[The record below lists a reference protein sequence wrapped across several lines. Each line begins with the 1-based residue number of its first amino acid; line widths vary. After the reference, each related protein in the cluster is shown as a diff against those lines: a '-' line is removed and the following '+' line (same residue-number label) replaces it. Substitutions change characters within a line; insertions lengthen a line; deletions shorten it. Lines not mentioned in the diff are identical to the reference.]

1 MKLALTTYRSLRA
14 PASSVATLYP
24 LENSLLCAS
33 HTIYLLDL
41 GTKKEPLS
49 FTASSN
55 PVHTMLVSHLRNA
68 PPSTFL
74 TASDAERTINVFD
87 VTTSRLVGTLVPEAE
102 TICLALSPIIKKK
115 QPNGNVPD
123 AIHRSEQ
130 TLAAVNREGT
140 IEIFP
145 SPFEFVKAPVTQDSE
160 SIKSRRK
167 GMTRKATSTI
177 KITRPDKSST
187 IVPISNVSFEGSDMV
202 MAWTEGGVNVL
213 FDRIK
218 WQDENTGRLVLQG
231 TNEVV
236 KAKIGAGVG
245 GVLMNGVKDMGKS
258 HVNDSHTVVAN
269 GGDVQMGMNPSSAID
284 VSSADDESEDS
295 EDGAE
300 EEDEPLP
307 AEPVSQLTSQE
318 DEDVDMH
325 DVDNQNT
332 VAGKDED
339 EAEKAQDE
347 PEPTFGEMIRANA
360 QEAIDV
366 QASFPPP
373 HQQAIAITDERT
385 LQLPSGMSLG
395 TVLTQ
400 SLRTNDVNLLES
412 CFHVRD
418 LRTVRATIE
427 RIDSSLATTLLQ
439 KLAER
444 LHSRPG
450 RAGSLMVWIQWTLV
464 AHGGY
469 LASQPEVM
477 KKLTSLH
484 RVVAERAN
492 SLQSLLSLKGKLDML
507 EAQMNLRKSMQARS
521 RAANAL
527 DEDDE
532 EGVIY
537 VEGQKESDSDEG
549 PENAMQSSQTI
560 SKEAINTTDA
570 ESVSEVAG
578 SDEEGGASESDD
590 DEDEMPTTTNG
601 VIADSEDEGSENDDE
616 GLIDDEA
623 VSTDEDSDDDIPAD
637 EVNHDD
643 VSSIDSEASTEPED
657 VPPAKRLAKAKL
669 ANGLGKKPR

>member
-1 MKLALTTYRSLRA
+1 ML
-14 PASSVATLYP
+14 
-24 LENSLLCAS
+24 
-33 HTIYLLDL
+33 I
-41 GTKKEPLS
+41 
-49 FTASSN
+49 SN
-55 PVHTMLVSHLRNA
+55 LQNA

-74 TASDAERTINVFD
+74 TASDAERTINVFN
-87 VTTSRLVGTLVPEAE
+87 VTTSRLAGTLVPEAE
-102 TICLALSPIIKKK
+102 TICLALSPITKSLEKN
-115 QPNGNVPD
+115 QPNGNFPD
-123 AIHRSEQ
+123 AIKPSEQ
-130 TLAAVNREGT
+130 TLAAVNKEGM

-145 SPFEFVKAPVTQDSE
+145 SPFEFVKAPMTQDSE
-160 SIKSRRK
+160 SIKARRK
-167 GMTRKATSTI
+167 GMTRKATATI

-187 IVPISNVSFEGSDMV
+187 MVPISDVSFEGSDIV

-213 FDRIK
+213 FDRIR
-218 WQDENTGRLVLQG
+218 WQDESTGKLVLQG
-231 TNEVV
+231 TNEIV

-245 GVLMNGVKDMGKS
+245 GVIMNGVKDMGKS
-258 HVNDSHTVVAN
+258 HVDDAHTVVAN
-269 GGDVQMGMNPSSAID
+269 GGDVQMGMDLSSAID
-284 VSSADDESEDS
+284 VSSAEDESESS
-295 EDGAE
+295 EEDAD
-300 EEDEPLP
+300 EEDEPLQ
-307 AEPVSQLTSQE
+307 AEPMSQLTSQE
-318 DEDVDMH
+318 DEDVEMQ
-325 DVDNQNT
+325 DVEDRNA

-339 EAEKAQDE
+339 GTEEAQEE
-347 PEPTFGEMIRANA
+347 TEPTFGEMIRANA

-366 QASFPPP
+366 QASFPPQN
-373 HQQAIAITDERT
+373 QQLIATTDERT

-532 EGVIY
+532 KGVIY
-537 VEGQKESDSDEG
+537 VEGQEESDSDDG

-560 SKEAINTTDA
+560 SKEAIKTTSADSANEAA
-570 ESVSEVAG
+570 E
-578 SDEEGGASESDD
+578 SDEEFDDSEGVD
-590 DEDEMPTTTNG
+590 DEDDMPTTTNG
-601 VIADSEDEGSENDDE
+601 VIADSEDEGSESDDE

-623 VSTDEDSDDDIPAD
+623 VSTDEDSDDDVSAD

-643 VSSIDSEASTEPED
+643 VSSIDSEASSEPED

>member
-1 MKLALTTYRSLRA
+1 MLTSNLQ
-14 PASSVATLYP
+14 
-24 LENSLLCAS
+24 NS
-33 HTIYLLDL
+33 
-41 GTKKEPLS
+41 
-49 FTASSN
+49 
-55 PVHTMLVSHLRNA
+55 

-74 TASDAERTINVFD
+74 TASDAERTINVFN
-87 VTTSRLVGTLVPEAE
+87 VSTSRLAGTLVPEAG
-102 TICLALSPIIKKK
+102 TICLALSPIIKNLEKN
-115 QPNGNVPD
+115 QPNGSFPD
-123 AIHRSEQ
+123 AIKPSEQ
-130 TLAAVNREGT
+130 TLAAVNKEGM

-145 SPFEFVKAPVTQDSE
+145 SPFEFVKAPMTQDFE
-160 SIKSRRK
+160 SIKARRK
-167 GMTRKATSTI
+167 GMTKKATATI

-187 IVPISNVSFEGSDMV
+187 MVPISDVSFEGSDIV

-213 FDRIK
+213 FDRIR
-218 WQDENTGRLVLQG
+218 WQDESTGKLVLQG
-231 TNEVV
+231 TNEIV

-245 GVLMNGVKDMGKS
+245 GVIMNGVKDMGKS
-258 HVNDSHTVVAN
+258 HVDDSHTVVAN
-269 GGDVQMGMNPSSAID
+269 GGDVQMGMDLSSAID
-284 VSSADDESEDS
+284 VSSAEDESESS
-295 EDGAE
+295 EEEAD
-300 EEDEPLP
+300 EEDEPLQ
-307 AEPVSQLTSQE
+307 AEPMSQLTSQE
-318 DEDVDMH
+318 DEDVEMQ
-325 DVDNQNT
+325 DVEDRNA

-339 EAEKAQDE
+339 EAEEVQDDT
-347 PEPTFGEMIRANA
+347 EPTFGEMIRANA
-360 QEAIDV
+360 QETIDV
-366 QASFPPP
+366 QTSFPPQN
-373 HQQAIAITDERT
+373 QQLIATTDERT

-537 VEGQKESDSDEG
+537 VEGQEESDSDDG
-549 PENAMQSSQTI
+549 PENAVQLSQTI
-560 SKEAINTTDA
+560 SKGAIKTAAADSASEAA
-570 ESVSEVAG
+570 ESDV
-578 SDEEGGASESDD
+578 EGDDCESDD

-601 VIADSEDEGSENDDE
+601 VIADSEDEGSESDEE

-623 VSTDEDSDDDIPAD
+623 VSTDEDSDDDVSAD

-643 VSSIDSEASTEPED
+643 VSSIDSEASSEPEN

>member
-1 MKLALTTYRSLRA
+1 M
-14 PASSVATLYP
+14 
-24 LENSLLCAS
+24 
-33 HTIYLLDL
+33 
-41 GTKKEPLS
+41 
-49 FTASSN
+49 
-55 PVHTMLVSHLRNA
+55 
-68 PPSTFL
+68 
-74 TASDAERTINVFD
+74 
-87 VTTSRLVGTLVPEAE
+87 E
-102 TICLALSPIIKKK
+102 T
-115 QPNGNVPD
+115 
-123 AIHRSEQ
+123 SEQ
-130 TLAAVNREGT
+130 TLAAVNRDGT

-145 SPFEFVKAPVTQDSE
+145 SPFDFVKAPLAQDSE
-160 SIKSRRK
+160 SIKARRK
-167 GMTRKATSTI
+167 GMTRKAVASI

-187 IVPISNVSFEGSDMV
+187 TVPISDVSFEGSDIV
-202 MAWTEGGVNVL
+202 IAWTEGGANVL

-218 WQDENTGRLVLQG
+218 WQDESTGTLLLHG
-231 TNEVV
+231 IHEVV
-236 KAKIGAGVG
+236 KNKVGAGVG
-245 GVLMNGVKDMGKS
+245 GVVMNGVKDMGKS
-258 HVNDSHTVVAN
+258 HVNDSHTVIAN
-269 GGDVQMGMNPSSAID
+269 GGDVQMGMDPSSAID
-284 VSSADDESEDS
+284 VSSAEDESES
-295 EDGAE
+295 SE
-300 EEDEPLP
+300 EEADEEEEPLQ

-318 DEDVDMH
+318 DEDVEMR
-325 DVDNQNT
+325 DVEDQNG
-332 VAGKDED
+332 VAAKDED
-339 EAEKAQDE
+339 DAEEAQEE
-347 PEPTFGEMIRANA
+347 TEPTFGEMIRANA

-366 QASFPPP
+366 PASFPPQN
-373 HQQAIAITDERT
+373 QQAIATADERA

-469 LASQPEVM
+469 LASQPEAM

-521 RAANAL
+521 KAANAL

-532 EGVIY
+532 EGVVY
-537 VEGQKESDSDEG
+537 VEGQEESDSDEG
-549 PENAMQSSQTI
+549 PENAMQLSQAPSTKAI
-560 SKEAINTTDA
+560 KTAATESASEAA
-570 ESVSEVAG
+570 ESDVGLGDSEGV
-578 SDEEGGASESDD
+578 D
-590 DEDEMPTTTNG
+590 DEDDMPTTTNG
-601 VIADSEDEGSENDDE
+601 VIADSEEEDSESDE

-623 VSTDEDSDDDIPAD
+623 VSTDEDSDDDLSAD

-643 VSSIDSEASTEPED
+643 VSSIDSEASSEPED
-657 VPPAKRLAKAKL
+657 VPPAKRLAKARL

>member
-1 MKLALTTYRSLRA
+1 MYRSLRA
-14 PASSVATLYP
+14 PASSVAILYP
-24 LENSLLCAS
+24 GRSSLLCAS

-41 GTKKEPLS
+41 ETKKDPLS

-55 PVHTMLVSHLRNA
+55 PVHTMLTPNLQNA

-74 TASDAERTINVFD
+74 TASDSERTINVFN
-87 VTTSRLVGTLVPEAE
+87 VTTSRLAGTLVPEAD
-102 TICLALSPIIKKK
+102 TICLALSPVVQNLEKN
-115 QPNGNVPD
+115 QPNGSLPD
-123 AIHRSEQ
+123 AMKTSEQ
-130 TLAAVNREGT
+130 TLAAVNKEGM

-145 SPFEFVKAPVTQDSE
+145 SPFDFVKAPVAQDSE
-160 SIKSRRK
+160 SIKARRK
-167 GMTRKATSTI
+167 SMTRKAIASI

-187 IVPISNVSFEGSDMV
+187 IVPISDVSFEGSDIV

-218 WQDENTGRLVLQG
+218 WQDESTGKLVLQG

-245 GVLMNGVKDMGKS
+245 GVIMNGVKDMGKT
-258 HVNDSHTVVAN
+258 HVDDSHTVVAN
-269 GGDVQMGMNPSSAID
+269 GGDVQMGTDPASAID
-284 VSSADDESEDS
+284 VSSAEDESESS
-295 EDGAE
+295 EEEAG
-300 EEDEPLP
+300 EEDEPP
-307 AEPVSQLTSQE
+307 QAEPVSQLTSQE
-318 DEDVDMH
+318 DEDIEMQ
-325 DVDNQNT
+325 DVEDQNAV
-332 VAGKDED
+332 VAKDQD
-339 EAEKAQDE
+339 EAEEAQQE
-347 PEPTFGEMIRANA
+347 TEPTFGEMIRAKA

-366 QASFPPP
+366 QASFPPQN
-373 HQQAIAITDERT
+373 QQVIATTDERN
-385 LQLPSGMSLG
+385 LQLPSGLSLG

-418 LRTVRATIE
+418 LQTVRATIE

-537 VEGQKESDSDEG
+537 VEGQEETDSDDG
-549 PENAMQSSQTI
+549 PENAMQLSQTI
-560 SKEAINTTDA
+560 SKDAIKTAAADRDA
-570 ESVSEVAG
+570 EVDDSEGV
-578 SDEEGGASESDD
+578 D

-601 VIADSEDEGSENDDE
+601 VVADSEDEGSESDDE

-623 VSTDEDSDDDIPAD
+623 VSTDEDSDDEVSAD
-637 EVNHDD
+637 EVNHND
-643 VSSIDSEASTEPED
+643 VSSIGSEASSEPED
-657 VPPAKRLAKAKL
+657 VPPAKRLAKTGL
-669 ANGLGKKPR
+669 ANGLGKKSR